1 MQEEYEN
8 MIPDKNLDLLQE
20 MKNSKKDKNEGK
32 Y

>member
-20 MKNSKKDKNEGK
+20 MKNSKKDKNESK

>member
-1 MQEEYEN
+1 MQEKYEN

>member
-1 MQEEYEN
+1 MQEECEN